1 MVEFKVVVSDPK
13 TGKSYQKEVAKTK
26 ANSLIGRKIG
36 DEIDGIFVDMPGY
49 KLKIM
54 GGTDRD
60 GFPMRKNLP
69 GTQRKKLLLSGGIGF
84 KPKAKGERRKKNV
97 RGNTISEFSM
107 QINMKIINYGPKPV
121 EEVLQEGE
129 T

>member
-1 MVEFKVVVSDPK
+1 MYQIQK